1 MLRHYSKQFT
11 TQFYALRHAL
21 PTGCIVQLILL
32 THITVQSTM
41 TVMQAFTM
49 LALLQ
54 QTRRRACVQTNALKQ
69 YQQHECEKQQNYNK
83 SAAGQRQA
91 FTVIAT
97 PKCCKGK
104 PTHNM
109 VLLQMFCQS
118 PHWDQAGHREVNNL
132 ASPG

>member
-1 MLRHYSKQFT
+1 VLRHYSKQFT

-54 QTRRRACVQTNALKQ
+54 QIRRRACVQTNALKQ

-91 FTVIAT
+91 FT
-97 PKCCKGK
+97 GSGL